1 MTYFLAVEVIDPC
14 ASLPNVF
21 RGVAVELRPK
31 LCFDCKLL
39 KALLRTLDGAAF
51 SSLRILNGVEADSI
65 LATQQRGPE
74 KL

>member
-1 MTYFLAVEVIDPC
+1 MTFFVAVEVIDPC
-14 ASLPNVF
+14 ASLPNIF

-31 LCFDCKLL
+31 FCFDCKHL

-65 LATQQRGPE
+65 LATLPRGPE